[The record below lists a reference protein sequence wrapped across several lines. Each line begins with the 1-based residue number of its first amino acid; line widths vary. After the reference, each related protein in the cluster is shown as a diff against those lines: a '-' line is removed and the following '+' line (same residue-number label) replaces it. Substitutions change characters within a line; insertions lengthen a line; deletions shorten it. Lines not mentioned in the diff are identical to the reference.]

1 MKPINVLKASA
12 LAVLFAVS
20 GCATNEYIHVTPECT
35 PPPQPVLP
43 EIDRGELW
51 DAFVDAERYRN
62 TDNAEQAGDEHYREL
77 ERYINGVWA
86 YSDEQG
92 AMLEEMCDGA

>member
-1 MKPINVLKASA
+1 MKPINVLKVLA
-12 LAVLFAVS
+12 LAVTFAVS
-20 GCATNEYIHVTPECT
+20 GCTTTEYIHVSPECT

-43 EIDRGELW
+43 KIDQGELW
-51 DAFVDAERYRN
+51 DAL
-62 TDNAEQAGDEHYREL
+62 GDERYREL

-92 AMLEEMCDGA
+92 AMLKTLCESE